1 MCIPHAPSKT
11 FKSERREKH
20 ERHLKPKASIPFN
33 KKLLKPDP
41 DFKDE
46 RTHLYIPQDKPKSL
60 LNKLFSF
67 MH

>member
-11 FKSERREKH
+11 FKADRRE
-20 ERHLKPKASIPFN
+20 RHIKPKSSVPFN
-33 KKLLKPDP
+33 KKLLEPDP

-46 RTHLYIPQDKPKSL
+46 RTHLYIPHDKPMSL

-67 MH
+67 IH